1 MLKVQRVPCPD
12 ITFRIAHDIS
22 LDSFPDDDTDAE
34 FDFNPKELEFY
45 SLTQNKEKERKYE
58 ATEKKVETTCEDE
71 KSDVEEFTVKDVDNF
86 RNTKANTT
94 TFDKTYH
101 KASDIEMVLRK
112 NEINTQL
119 HSNID
124 KGNTNN
130 TKSRTGTG
138 TSNNSTNTFTNH
150 NVTNKNIANNIAN
163 SITNNTTAANTNGAI
178 TTMDSNRYML
188 SSPAPKAVHN
198 VSSEKECWPQHNN
211 SGPSTEPKT
220 LRRPRKLPETPK
232 TRSKFSCY
240 LDAPVNPAPPREK
253 SLAEELLEA
262 TRQKLP
268 LVRDIEVD
276 NDDDMDSCNSGDME
290 VEEDDDDV
298 FLPQT
303 QNNGGAKS
311 KEKSQENL
319 FDRLLYFNIASR
331 NAKAYIHCDNP
342 YIIEDSFPADKTGF
356 RTNSNHNNGAA
367 KGCKVTSDSEESKR
381 KSSSSSSVCPNYQ
394 ELEVTHRGMH
404 RFIPRHGDEIDIEI
418 GDPIH
423 VKVEDDDLWCQGVNL
438 RTGKKGIFPSMY
450 ATDLH
455 FLEEDDDDSCK
466 KFQVKFLGS
475 LEVSCHKGTEVL
487 VQAINKVALTR
498 RKTLSST
505 PPPNCC
511 LEISD
516 YGIRM
521 IDKSKSVHES
531 DANFS
536 NFFALKNI
544 SYCGY
549 HPRNEN
555 YFAFITKHPREYRF
569 ACHVFLGDHS
579 TRSISEAVGLAFKRF
594 SREYMAFTHPTEDIY
609 IE

>member
-1 MLKVQRVPCPD
+1 MLKIQRVPCPD

-45 SLTQNKEKERKYE
+45 SLTQNKEKERKYDV
-58 ATEKKVETTCEDE
+58 TEKTVVPSFQE
-71 KSDVEEFTVKDVDNF
+71 KSDVEEFTGKDVGNYGS
-86 RNTKANTT
+86 TKTNTT
-94 TFDKTYH
+94 YDKPIY
-101 KASDIEMVLRK
+101 KASDSEMVLRK
-112 NEINTQL
+112 NEINKQL
-119 HSNID
+119 HSNSD
-124 KGNTNN
+124 KGNDNGLTN
-130 TKSRTGTG
+130 TKSRMG
-138 TSNNSTNTFTNH
+138 TSNTTNTTANTFTN
-150 NVTNKNIANNIAN
+150 NTVTKNTYN
-163 SITNNTTAANTNGAI
+163 NNTTAANTNGAI
-178 TTMDSNRYML
+178 TTMDSNRYL
-188 SSPAPKAVHN
+188 QSVLPAKTVNN
-198 VSSEKECWPQHNN
+198 VNHKEWPQNT
-211 SGPSTEPKT
+211 SGISNEPKT
-220 LRRPRKLPETPK
+220 PRRPRKLPETPK

-240 LDAPVNPAPPREK
+240 LDPPVNTAPREK

-268 LVRDIEVD
+268 LLRDIEVD
-276 NDDDMDSCNSGDME
+276 NDDDNESCNSGDVE
-290 VEEDDDDV
+290 VDDDDDV
-298 FLPQT
+298 FLPPT
-303 QNNGGAKS
+303 QNGAKY

-331 NAKAYIHCDNP
+331 NTKAYIHCDNP
-342 YIIEDSFPADKTGF
+342 YIKEDSFPAEK
-356 RTNSNHNNGAA
+356 NGSRSANGGA
-367 KGCKVTSDSEESKR
+367 RVCRATSDSEESKR
-381 KSSSSSSVCPNYQ
+381 KSSSSSTVCPNYQ

-404 RFIPRHGDEIDIEI
+404 RFIPRHSDEIDIEI

-423 VKVEDDDLWCQGVNL
+423 VKSEDDDLWCQGVNL

-475 LEVSCHKGTEVL
+475 LEVNCHKGTEVL
-487 VQAINKVALTR
+487 CQAINKVALTR

-579 TRSISEAVGLAFKRF
+579 TRSISEALGLAFKRF

-609 IE
+609 LE